1 MASHSREL
9 IFRLVIEQSTLFS
22 IVEDWRQLL
31 AQSANPEP
39 MMDPVW
45 QLGWWRQY
53 GVGVELAVGLLFDED
68 RLVGLAPLCIR
79 RYSYCPGLV
88 FRRLQFV
95 AVDAEEKDG
104 VCSMYMNF
112 IAALGYETVVAQE
125 FVDCIAAGE
134 FGAVHEVMLGPARSA
149 SPTSSLVQTRLEQNG
164 LRCEENRPS
173 TNYYVQLPTSWAE
186 FLNSMSPPRCSY
198 IRSVLGQFE
207 MWAAENGGWK
217 LEHATTPE
225 AVEKSFATL
234 IALQHERSSP
244 RFVAFQRNY
253 IAARGATENI
263 EIATLTVGATPVA
276 AIYTIRN
283 GKKLLAYHYGGAIG
297 MPNQMNV
304 GIVINALMIQ
314 KAIASGDE
322 AFDFLGGGFGFEAA
336 FATDERSIISLRAV
350 RSCWREVVRLGLI
363 NARDAARM
371 AASISISLLSKS
383 PLGTI
388 WAPAQR

>member
-9 IFRLVIEQSTLFS
+9 TFRLITEQSALFS
-22 IVEDWRQLL
+22 IVEDWRHLL
-31 AQSANPEP
+31 AQSASPEP
-39 MMDPVW
+39 MMDPAW

-53 GVGVELAVGLLFDED
+53 GAGVELAVGMLFDED
-68 RLVGLAPLCIR
+68 RLVGLAPLCIS

-88 FRRLQFV
+88 FRRLQFM

-104 VCSMYMNF
+104 ICSMYMNF
-112 IAALGYETVVAQE
+112 IASLGYETAVAHE
-125 FVDCIAAGE
+125 FVDRIAAGE
-134 FGAVHEVMLGPARSA
+134 FGIVHEILLGPMRGA
-149 SPTSSLVQTRLEQNG
+149 SPTTLLVQARLEQNG
-164 LRCEENRPS
+164 LRCEEKRPS
-173 TNYYVQLPTSWAE
+173 TNYYVKLPSSWDE
-186 FLNSMSPPRCSY
+186 FLNSMSSPRRSH
-198 IRSVLGQFE
+198 IRSVLAQFE
-207 MWAAENGGWK
+207 TWAAENGGWT

-225 AVEKSFATL
+225 SVQRRFATL
-234 IALQHERSSP
+234 MSLEHDRSSP

-253 IAARGATENI
+253 ITARGAAENI
-263 EIATLTVGATPVA
+263 EIALLMVAATPVA

-297 MPNQMNV
+297 MPNKMNV

-322 AFDFLGGGFGFEAA
+322 AFDFLSGSFGFESA

-350 RSCWREVVRLGLI
+350 RPCWREVARLSLI
-363 NARDAARM
+363 NASEAARS
-371 AASISISLLSKS
+371 AASTSRSLLSRS